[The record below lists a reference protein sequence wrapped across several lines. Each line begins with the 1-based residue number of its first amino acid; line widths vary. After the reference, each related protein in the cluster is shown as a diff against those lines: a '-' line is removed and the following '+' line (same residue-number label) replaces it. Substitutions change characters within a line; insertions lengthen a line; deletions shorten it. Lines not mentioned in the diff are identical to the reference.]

1 MKFRFDLSFYIVS
14 ILMLAAGN
22 FKYFFCVY
30 VFIFIHEMSHVLVA
44 KIFGVGSNKIIL
56 TGFGTNAQLINFSSA
71 KTKFKLLILL
81 AGPVSNLF
89 LAAMM
94 KLFGQDNFCI
104 AANVCICI
112 FNLLPIYPLDGG
124 KLFLLAIKKKFG
136 LSKIKSFITICNR
149 VLIYILVFCGMAQFF
164 FAHDIF
170 LCLMCFYLAAL
181 IKNSFCDFILDL
193 YLY

>member
-1 MKFRFDLSFYIVS
+1 MKFRFDLSFCIVS

-22 FKYFFCVY
+22 FKYFCAY
-30 VFIFIHEMSHVLVA
+30 VFIFIHELSHVWMA
-44 KIFGVGSNKIIL
+44 KIFGVGSNEIIF

-89 LAAMM
+89 LAAII
-94 KLFGQDNFCI
+94 KLFAADDFCI
-104 AANVCICI
+104 VANFCICI

-124 KLFLLAIKKKFG
+124 KLFLLALKKRFG
-136 LSKIKSFITICNR
+136 LGKTKSFIIIFNR
-149 VLIYILVFCGMAQFF
+149 SLIYILFFCGLAQFF

-181 IKNSFCDFILDL
+181 IKKSFYDFILDL